1 MLEREAGSEVRETMD
16 TAVKVP
22 LSERINIRMIL
33 FFGVMLVLIGY
44 PVYIYLDSAVH
55 GGIKDIGGG
64 YKEVDLK
71 AMSVF
76 PFPQTNGTMN
86 DVPKKWRELDGQKVV
101 AYGEMWN
108 GQYAG
113 RYVDSFELCYSIA
126 KCCFN
131 GPPQVQHFVHAT
143 AVKES
148 DLEYYQGLVK
158 VSGTLHVKVT
168 YDSGKVNHVYWMDV
182 DKVEPM

>member
-1 MLEREAGSEVRETMD
+1 MD

-33 FFGVMLVLIGY
+33 FFGVMLALIGY

-76 PFPQTNGTMN
+76 PFDQTNGTVN
-86 DVPKKWRELDGQKVV
+86 DVPKKWRDLDGQKIV
-101 AYGEMWN
+101 AYGEMYV
-108 GQYAG
+108 GQSAG
-113 RYVDSFELCYSIA
+113 QEVGSFDLCYSIA

-131 GPPQVQHFVHAT
+131 GPPQVQHFIHSTPAQK
-143 AVKES
+143 AN
-148 DLEYYQGLVK
+148 LEYYSGLVK
-158 VSGTLHVKVT
+158 VKGILHVNVT
-168 YDSGKVNHVYWMDV
+168 RDQGKVSHVYWMDV
-182 DKVEPM
+182 DSVDPM